1 MKRDLQGV
9 ERVETVVE
17 RPQERLKDAK
27 DASNEK
33 LEEENLQSLIQ
44 RRAGSTGAGQRAGE
58 LWIEFH
64 SYMIVKVDGE
74 FNYFIFCLHIFL
86 S

>member
-44 RRAGSTGAGQRAGE
+44 RRAGSTGA
-58 LWIEFH
+58 
-64 SYMIVKVDGE
+64 
-74 FNYFIFCLHIFL
+74 
-86 S
+86 

>member
-1 MKRDLQGV
+1 MKRHLQGV

-44 RRAGSTGAGQRAGE
+44 RRAGSTGAGSE
-58 LWIEFH
+58 LG
-64 SYMIVKVDGE
+64 SYK
-74 FNYFIFCLHIFL
+74 L
-86 S
+86 SFTATW